1 MKRAMRANG
10 NVLIV
15 DDEANAV
22 KVLSA
27 ILSADGYTVHQSL
40 GVNEAVNVIRDQDID
55 VVITDMKMPE
65 KDGGHLFE
73 YINEYHSDIPVIF
86 LTAYGT
92 VESAVHAIKHGAFDY
107 VIKPPDPQKL
117 RENLA
122 KAMEVRQLKREIS
135 LLRERIPD
143 DGALNIIGQ
152 TPKMLKMFEMI
163 KAVRDSE
170 SSVLVQGET
179 GTGKELTARAL
190 HFTSK
195 RGKLPFVSVNCAA
208 IPREL
213 MEAELFGYEKG
224 AFTGASSTRRG
235 KFEEASGGT
244 VFLDEIG
251 ELDISLQAKLLRVLE
266 TKEVVHLGSSKSL
279 KVDFRLIS
287 STNRELDEEVRM
299 GNFRRDLF
307 YRINVIS
314 IPTVPLRDRIEDLP
328 LLVAAF
334 VNEFCMREKKTI
346 TVRDDVAKLFQS
358 YLWPGNVRQLR
369 NVIERMVV
377 LSRGDVLARRD
388 IPVDIVSQ
396 AQQQRAAPQA
406 TKNMSDRSTLKEL
419 ETQAVKDALAECGG
433 NKSKA
438 ARLLGI
444 SRKALYRKLEA
455 T

>member
-1 MKRAMRANG
+1 
-10 NVLIV
+10 
-15 DDEANAV
+15 
-22 KVLSA
+22 
-27 ILSADGYTVHQSL
+27 
-40 GVNEAVNVIRDQDID
+40 
-55 VVITDMKMPE
+55 
-65 KDGGHLFE
+65 
-73 YINEYHSDIPVIF
+73 
-86 LTAYGT
+86 
-92 VESAVHAIKHGAFDY
+92 
-107 VIKPPDPQKL
+107 
-117 RENLA
+117 
-122 KAMEVRQLKREIS
+122 
-135 LLRERIPD
+135 
-143 DGALNIIGQ
+143 
-152 TPKMLKMFEMI
+152 
-163 KAVRDSE
+163 
-170 SSVLVQGET
+170 
-179 GTGKELTARAL
+179 
-190 HFTSK
+190 
-195 RGKLPFVSVNCAA
+195 
-208 IPREL
+208 

-224 AFTGASSTRRG
+224 AFTGASSSRRG

-287 STNRELDEEVRM
+287 STNRDLDEEVRV
-299 GNFRRDLF
+299 GHFRRDLF

-346 TVRDDVAKLFQS
+346 TVRDDVVKLFQS

-377 LSRGDVLARRD
+377 LSRGDVLTRRD
-388 IPVDIVSQ
+388 VPLDILSQ
-396 AQQQRAAPQA
+396 VEQQKAVPQA
-406 TKNMSDRSTLKEL
+406 RKTLSDRGTLKEL
-419 ETQAVKDALAECGG
+419 EIQAVKDALAECGG